1 MRKDELHTM
10 NKIALEDYGRTL
22 GVELDR
28 RLSKSKLVEQIL
40 SVQGSVSDSV
50 VIADSEAAPVVVK
63 EDKYGLV
70 RQGDSWSVSLGN
82 REVYKTSSETVAKK
96 WMENN

>member
-40 SVQGSVSDSV
+40 SVQGSASDSV
-50 VIADSEAAPVVVK
+50 VVEVK